1 MHDRTSSTAVSPI
14 KLVRY
19 LGFSRNTM
27 YPSITYVSLA
37 VYKLTQECNSFYQ
50 IKPHGAVYGMIARDM
65 ALARAAA
72 EVDKTFGVPIMGLAG
87 TCHQQAAAELGV
99 PFIAGTVTMTSK
111 TMLMNLT

>member
-1 MHDRTSSTAVSPI
+1 MHGRTSSTAVLPI

-19 LGFSRNTM
+19 LDFSRNTT
-27 YPSITYVSLA
+27 YPSITYVPLIL
-37 VYKLTQECNSFYQ
+37 YKIAQERNDFYQ

-72 EVDKTFGVPIMGLAG
+72 EVAKTFGVPIMGLAG

-99 PFIAGTVTMTSK
+99 PFIAGTVTTAVKAMFV
-111 TMLMNLT
+111 NLT

>member
-1 MHDRTSSTAVSPI
+1 MHDRTSLTAVSPT

-19 LGFSRNTM
+19 LGFSRNTT
-27 YPSITYVSLA
+27 YPSITYVPLIL
-37 VYKLTQECNSFYQ
+37 YKIAQERNGFYQ

-72 EVDKTFGVPIMGLAG
+72 EVAKTFGVPIMGLAG

-111 TMLMNLT
+111 AMFMNLT